1 MPQLL
6 PETFLNNTTHLYLP
20 EVKARSMRLYG
31 MVLLAVMVAVVAA
44 FFVKIDVSFAAAG
57 AVRSVAEKTEI
68 RSLVSGRVIRS
79 HVKENQAIRAGEA
92 LLTIA
97 PDVLEEKLRLS
108 RFQQTEREQLVADLA
123 FLTNSN
129 QDISDVL
136 GKRAF
141 RTSLYAQQYNQLQ
154 AQLQENEIRRKKV
167 EKELNADK
175 YLHKE
180 KVLATRDLDAKQ
192 AEYDQ
197 LQEEYRLLIERQ
209 ISQWEADLNSH
220 RLSLTQLR
228 AEEAQL
234 RKERELYTIKASVAG
249 TVQQWAGK
257 YDGSFVQAGEA
268 LGVLSPDSS
277 LLVECYVKPSDM
289 GLLKLNQ
296 QALFQ
301 MDALNYREWG
311 LARGV
316 VVEIAKDFSL
326 MNEQPFFK
334 VKCRL
339 ETPTLK
345 LQNGYEVRLQK
356 GMTLQ
361 ARFVVIKR
369 TLAQLVFDKVEDWL
383 NPNSPLSARR
393 TVPKGTL

>member
-6 PETFLNNTTHLYLP
+6 PDTFLENTKHLYLP
-20 EVKARSMRLYG
+20 EVQARTKWLYG
-31 MVLLAVMVAVVAA
+31 MVLMAVLGAVIAA
-44 FFVKIDVSFAAAG
+44 FFIKIDVSFAAAG
-57 AVRSVAEKTEI
+57 VVRSMAEKTEI
-68 RSLVSGRVIRS
+68 RSLVSGRVLRS
-79 HVKENQAIRAGEA
+79 NVKENQAVKVGDP

-108 RFQQTEREQLVADLA
+108 RFQQTEREQLVTDLT
-123 FLTNSN
+123 FLTNAN
-129 QDISDVL
+129 QDISGVL
-136 GKRAF
+136 GNRTF

-197 LQEEYRLLIERQ
+197 LHEEYRLLIERQ
-209 ISQWEADLNSH
+209 VSQWEADLNSH
-220 RLSLTQLR
+220 HLSLSQLK

-234 RKERELYTIKASVAG
+234 RKERELYTIKAAVAG

-257 YDGSFVQAGEA
+257 YEGSFVQAGEA

-311 LARGV
+311 LAKGIV
-316 VVEIAKDFSL
+316 VDIAKDFSL
-326 MNEQPFFK
+326 VNEQPFFR

-339 ETPTLK
+339 ETPMLK
-345 LQNGYEVRLQK
+345 LQNGYKVRLQK

-361 ARFVVIKR
+361 ARFVVIRR
-369 TLAQLVFDKVEDWL
+369 TLAQLLFDKVDDWF
-383 NPNSPLSARR
+383 NPHAKKN
-393 TVPKGTL
+393 